1 MRLKNYEENAR
12 AYENNRMDGCMQK
25 SGKPDQW
32 EGYKTALNPPTLLQ
46 RAIPPF
52 VKFQLNAIYKD

>member
-1 MRLKNYEENAR
+1 MKKMHALTKITGWMA
-12 AYENNRMDGCMQK
+12 ACKK